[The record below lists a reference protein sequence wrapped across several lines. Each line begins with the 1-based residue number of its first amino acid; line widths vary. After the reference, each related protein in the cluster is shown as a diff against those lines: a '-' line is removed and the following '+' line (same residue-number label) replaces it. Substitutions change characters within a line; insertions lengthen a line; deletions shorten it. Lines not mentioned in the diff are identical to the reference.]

1 MLYLDQGMADVK
13 QVKVVVVD
21 TLKDWEK
28 RDGVAFLRNVG
39 VKAADKVL
47 DFGCRVG
54 HYSIPAAFA
63 VGETGRVYAVDKLQ
77 HPLSK
82 LKRKANRL
90 GLENIETIK
99 TSGELDLT
107 FIDSAVDVILLY
119 DVLHYIGYSE
129 RKRLYGACLRILNN
143 NGLFSVYPKHTI
155 EDEAAR
161 KFQDACV
168 DDIIDGIKKSGFH
181 FIRKYCDVL
190 SHDESLNKGCVLN
203 FTKKRGNVKY
213 RSIGITNSYKEA
225 VEEGS
230 NMLRTKTVI
239 FGAREYK

>member
-1 MLYLDQGMADVK
+1 MFDLDQGMADVK

-21 TLKDWEK
+21 ILKDWEN

-39 VKAADKVL
+39 VKVADKVL

-63 VGETGRVYAVDKLQ
+63 VGKTGRVYAVDKLQ
-77 HPLSK
+77 RPLNE

-99 TSGELDLT
+99 TSGELDLN
-107 FIDSAVDVILLY
+107 FADSTVDVILLY
-119 DVLHYIGYSE
+119 DVLHYIGHPE
-129 RKRLYGACLRILNN
+129 RKRLYGACLSILDND
-143 NGLFSVYPKHTI
+143 GLFSVYPKHTI

-161 KFQDACV
+161 KFQGACV
-168 DDIIDGIKKSGFH
+168 ADIIDEIKKSGFH

-190 SHDESLNKGCVLN
+190 SHDDSLNKGCVLN
-203 FTKKRGNVKY
+203 FTKKKRKCEVSFHGN
-213 RSIGITNSYKEA
+213 NEF
-225 VEEGS
+225 
-230 NMLRTKTVI
+230 L
-239 FGAREYK
+239 